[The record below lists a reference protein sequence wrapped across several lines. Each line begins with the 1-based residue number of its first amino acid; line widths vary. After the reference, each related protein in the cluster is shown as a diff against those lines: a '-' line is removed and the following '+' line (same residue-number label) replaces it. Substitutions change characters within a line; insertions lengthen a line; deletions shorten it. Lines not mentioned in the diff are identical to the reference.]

1 MIHRRSFLGFIAC
14 SPAIVRASSLMHVRP
29 VICREFAIHKMFVYA
44 NKQMYLIG
52 ERTIEY
58 EFPADAAWLTA

>member
-29 VICREFAIHKMFVYA
+29 VIENDLREFFYLSTINVWVVGDRTMF
-44 NKQMYLIG
+44 M
-52 ERTIEY
+52 
-58 EFPADAAWLTA
+58 EFDA